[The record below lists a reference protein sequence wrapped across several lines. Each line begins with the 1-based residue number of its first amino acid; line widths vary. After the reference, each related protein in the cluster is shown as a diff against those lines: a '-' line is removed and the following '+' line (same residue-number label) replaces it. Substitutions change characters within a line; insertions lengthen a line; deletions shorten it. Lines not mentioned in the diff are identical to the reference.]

1 MFLITNQLQIKF
13 VSYLIPNKEKK
24 ELPETVSLISRVSA
38 RKWNSKFSGSKCCSW
53 IEKWHWMKICM
64 DNLVVFFL
72 NFLFFFSPLT
82 NGW

>member
-38 RKWNSKFSGSKCCSW
+38 RK
-53 IEKWHWMKICM
+53 
-64 DNLVVFFL
+64 
-72 NFLFFFSPLT
+72 
-82 NGW
+82 